1 MYVYD
6 LSALKYM
13 YICMYTCLIV
23 GITLFLAASRAVCLL
38 DASGF
43 KATQFLT
50 LELLS
55 DSVCMKWEFD
65 QQHRHILCSS

>member
-1 MYVYD
+1 MHMYVCMFN
-6 LSALKYM
+6 SGNV
-13 YICMYTCLIV
+13 YITS
-23 GITLFLAASRAVCLL
+23 FLAASRAVCLL

-43 KATQFLT
+43 KATRFLT